1 MPFRVAIGPLSH
13 HSAAFVRA
21 RLWTC
26 TPARITPSSP
36 AFANPA
42 RITRTTSAHHDGL
55 TTRSQ
60 RLTTTP
66 RSAPARPALTA
77 TASIATSTTP
87 RPAPPA
93 AQHDGLSTTPRPA
106 PPAAQ
111 HDGLSTTPRPAPPA
125 AQHDGLSTTAS
136 ITSTTPPL
144 TTRPQ
149 QRSAFPPLTG
159 QTASA
164 SPRRPRSPPARRPR
178 PAHHDGQRSPPGH
191 SPLADA
197 GKVWSVSALLSR
209 S

>member
-111 HDGLSTTPRPAPPA
+111 HDGLSTT
-125 AQHDGLSTTAS
+125 AS